1 MRSNQIKIDGQA
13 LAKIL
18 KERGLGVTKVSE
30 EVGYHFSNLGRCIK
44 TNQMSRNMAVGIEL
58 RYGIPREKFV
68 IPEEKP
74 EPEQMAIDLV
84 PVEQEKPVD
93 PIDYEK
99 LWKVIYTATYEATK
113 KAWSEL

>member
-1 MRSNQIKIDGQA
+1 MKSNQIRIDGKA
-13 LAKIL
+13 LAEIL
-18 KERGLGVTKVSE
+18 KERGLQVATVSE
-30 EVGYHFSNLGRCIK
+30 EVGYHRSNLGKCIK
-44 TNQMSRNMAVGIEL
+44 HNQMSKNMARGIEL

-84 PVEQEKPVD
+84 PADPGKPVD

-99 LWKVIYTATYEATK
+99 LWKVIYTATYEAMK
-113 KAWSEL
+113 KVWNE

>member
-1 MRSNQIKIDGQA
+1 MRSNQVKINGQA

-18 KERGLGVTKVSE
+18 KERGLAVTRVSE
-30 EVGYHFSNLGRCIK
+30 EIGYHFSNLGRCIK
-44 TNQMSRNMAVGIEL
+44 TNQMSKNMAMGIEL
-58 RYGIPREKFV
+58 RYGISRDKFV

-74 EPEQMAIDLV
+74 EQMEIEIVAA
-84 PVEQEKPVD
+84 EGKHTD

-113 KAWSEL
+113 KAWSEV

>member
-1 MRSNQIKIDGQA
+1 MRSNQVIIDGQA

-18 KERGLGVTKVSE
+18 KDRGIAVTKASE

-44 TNQMSRNMAVGIEL
+44 TNHMSKNMAYGIEL

-68 IPEEKP
+68 IPEEKT

-84 PVEQEKPVD
+84 PVDKEKPVD

-99 LWKVIYTATYEATK
+99 LWKVIYTATYEAVK
-113 KAWSEL
+113 KAWNE